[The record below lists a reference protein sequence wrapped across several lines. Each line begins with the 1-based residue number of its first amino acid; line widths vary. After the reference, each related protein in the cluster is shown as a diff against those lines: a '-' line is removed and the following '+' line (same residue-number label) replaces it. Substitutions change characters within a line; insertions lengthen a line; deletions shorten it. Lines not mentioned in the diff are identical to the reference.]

1 MTAFLAAMI
10 FVVLAEM
17 GDKTQLLALALAGR
31 YSWKTVMS
39 GILVA
44 TLLNHLLAVLVG
56 HYLQYI
62 MPMMYV
68 QIAAAVSFIFFGIW
82 TIRGDELGDADKAA
96 CYTPFCTVV
105 VAFFLAEMGDK
116 TQLATVAL
124 AAQYQ
129 EILPVWMG
137 TTTGMMIADGMAI
150 VVGGML
156 LKRLPEEGVK
166 WTAAIIFVLFGLY
179 GLYEALPAP
188 WNTPAFLGV
197 VAVVS
202 AILMGLVHRW
212 QCRESQESNSNS

>member
-1 MTAFLAAMI
+1 MTAFLAAMV

-202 AILMGLVHRW
+202 AILMGLVHRL